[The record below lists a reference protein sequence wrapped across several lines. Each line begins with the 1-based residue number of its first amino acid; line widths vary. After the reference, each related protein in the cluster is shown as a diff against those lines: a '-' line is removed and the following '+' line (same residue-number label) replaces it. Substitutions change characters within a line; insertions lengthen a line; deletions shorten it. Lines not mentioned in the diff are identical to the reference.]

1 MIIRKA
7 LNIKED
13 CDFVF
18 TLSNDPIV
26 RHNSFNQE
34 IISYESHCKWYK
46 SAIEDD
52 NTLFFLVFESD
63 SFVGQI
69 RFKRNDINSEECVI
83 SLSIS
88 ESFRGKHISEDF
100 IRLGICELQN
110 NWKNIKFIIA
120 EVKDDNIASNKL
132 FSNMEFE
139 LVSTVNTYKFNTKL

>member
-1 MIIRKA
+1 MTIRKA
-7 LNIKED
+7 FNSKDD

-26 RHNSFNQE
+26 RRNSFNQE

-46 SAIEDD
+46 STVEDE

-69 RFKRNDINSEECVI
+69 RFKRNDIYSEECVI

-88 ESFRGKHISEDF
+88 ESCSGKHISEDF

>member
-1 MIIRKA
+1 MLSDYHIHTNFSSDSKAEPQSMIEA
-7 LNIKED
+7 
-13 CDFVF
+13 
-18 TLSNDPIV
+18 
-26 RHNSFNQE
+26 
-34 IISYESHCKWYK
+34 
-46 SAIEDD
+46 AIQKGLPSMCITDHHDLYYPATDE

-69 RFKRNDINSEECVI
+69 RFKRNDIYSEECVI